1 MGSGTAAGTIGAGAG
16 SIRLTIGAR
25 GSGLGGSTLATS
37 RTGGGAGTRGA
48 TRGADGNVTGC
59 LAGNMN
65 TMRDRV
71 GGGDDSSDAR
81 IGSTISTTT
90 TMACNPTLSHR
101 PGVQRPRGRV
111 LNRESA
117 NRIDMSR
124 TQLQCRSVQL
134 PWQRLVEKFL
144 EQAKCRR
151 EHSWLGYFTGEIGVE
166 KDLGRET

>member
-1 MGSGTAAGTIGAGAG
+1 
-16 SIRLTIGAR
+16 
-25 GSGLGGSTLATS
+25 
-37 RTGGGAGTRGA
+37 
-48 TRGADGNVTGC
+48 
-59 LAGNMN
+59 
-65 TMRDRV
+65 
-71 GGGDDSSDAR
+71 
-81 IGSTISTTT
+81 
-90 TMACNPTLSHR
+90 
-101 PGVQRPRGRV
+101 V